1 MMLLVKW
8 TTKEIIMAL
17 NTITNKTKT
26 KNKEKEGVHNNFWPR
41 SLSYKFKIIME
52 ILKRQILNRENH
64 SQPIEHYTSK

>member
-1 MMLLVKW
+1 
-8 TTKEIIMAL
+8 MAL
-17 NTITNKTKT
+17 NTITNKTE
-26 KNKEKEGVHNNFWPR
+26 NKEKKGVHNNFWPR